1 MASLERTSLTGTH
14 VWMKASGLEGTREI
28 SRRAEW
34 APLSVRGKH
43 QFVFAQAFGCDG
55 DDGRS
60 SFLSVP
66 GTWLHVIVIITL
78 KGAGA
83 AAASPSGRV
92 VRALPGVTHVWVT
105 NPRVQPVCP
114 LCLVTPAPLQRA
126 SRLAPKGWRGLVAVG
141 RLRNACDVSSVLSV
155 LLPSPPHTDRRPVL
169 WRVPWSHN
177 AFSCHVRSP
186 ERGLVWCGCW
196 ICTLLGFYKPRP
208 LSRW

>member
-1 MASLERTSLTGTH
+1 MGTH

-43 QFVFAQAFGCDG
+43 QFVFARAFGCDG
-55 DDGRS
+55 DDGCS

-92 VRALPGVTHVWVT
+92 VQALPQGHPRWVA

-114 LCLVTPAPLQRA
+114 HCLDAPCTAAERA
-126 SRLAPKGWRGLVAVG
+126 SRLAPEGRRGLAAAG

-155 LLPSPPHTDRRPVL
+155 LLPSLPRAGRRPVL
-169 WRVPWSHN
+169 WRVPRSHN
-177 AFSCHVRSP
+177 AFSCHVRIP

>member
-1 MASLERTSLTGTH
+1 MCETLRGTLGPGGGAVASLERTSLMGTH

-28 SRRAEW
+28 SRRADW

-55 DDGRS
+55 DDGCS

-66 GTWLHVIVIITL
+66 GTRLHVIVIITL

-92 VRALPGVTHVWVT
+92 VRALPGVTHVWVA

-114 LCLVTPAPLQRA
+114 LCLDAPCTAAEGLQACPRGLERA
-126 SRLAPKGWRGLVAVG
+126 SG
-141 RLRNACDVSSVLSV
+141 
-155 LLPSPPHTDRRPVL
+155 
-169 WRVPWSHN
+169 
-177 AFSCHVRSP
+177 
-186 ERGLVWCGCW
+186 CG
-196 ICTLLGFYKPRP
+196 
-208 LSRW
+208 